1 MPIILS
7 RAKVTWIEQRRQ
19 TLFARATCLFVA
31 TLTVLLCTSQSQ
43 SADVAAHYPSRPIR
57 VIAPTS
63 PGGAND
69 ILPRL
74 LGPRL
79 SANLGQQIVVDARP
93 GAGGIVGTELAARA
107 APDGYTLVVVAN
119 GYALNPYLYE
129 RLPYDTLKDLERV
142 ALFAVAPLVLV
153 AHPTVPANSL
163 AELIALLKSR
173 PGQLNYASSG
183 AGSGGWLSALL
194 FRRATGVEMAHIPY
208 KGAGQA
214 TTAVVSGE
222 VQLLFTSPLPVAAH
236 IAAGRVRALGVTS
249 AKRISA
255 MENVPALGESIPG
268 FEVLNFFGVLAT
280 GGTPQPILAKLH
292 REIARVTAGPEIRVR
307 LEGLGFEVV
316 DKSPAQFTAFV
327 KSEMTKWSK
336 VFVES
341 GVKPTGI
348 Q

>member
-1 MPIILS
+1 MPHS
-7 RAKVTWIEQRRQ
+7 RRSWLLI
-19 TLFARATCLFVA
+19 A
-31 TLTVLLCTSQSQ
+31 TLTVLLWSSASQGV
-43 SADVAAHYPSRPIR
+43 DVAAQYPSRPIR

-107 APDGYTLVVVAN
+107 VPDGYTLIVVAN

-129 RLPYDTLKDLERV
+129 KLPYDTLKDLERV

-194 FRRATGVEMAHIPY
+194 FRRMAGVEMAHIPY

-222 VQLLFTSPLPVAAH
+222 VHLLFTSPLPAAPH
-236 IAAGRVRALGVTS
+236 IMAGRVRALGVTS
-249 AKRISA
+249 AKRIST
-255 MENVPALGESIPG
+255 MENVPAIGESIAG
-268 FEVLNFFGVLAT
+268 FEVMNFFGVLAT

-292 REIARVTAGPEIRVR
+292 REIARVTAQPEIRER

-316 DKSPAQFTAFV
+316 DQGPTQFTAFI
-327 KSEMTKWSK
+327 KSEMAKWSK
-336 VFVES
+336 VFVQS